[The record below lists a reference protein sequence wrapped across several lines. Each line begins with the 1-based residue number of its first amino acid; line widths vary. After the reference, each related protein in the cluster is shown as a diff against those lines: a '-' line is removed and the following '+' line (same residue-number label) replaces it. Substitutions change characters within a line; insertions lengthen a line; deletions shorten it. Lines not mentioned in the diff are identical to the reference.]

1 MIRELRI
8 ANLKAFRGEHN
19 IRLAPLTLIYGSNSA
34 GKSSLIQ
41 SLLLLKQTIE
51 SSDPE
56 QPELVVRGALADLGS
71 IPGII
76 YNHDLD
82 RTLTLGLTIDPPLRR
97 PGSLLG
103 IKPRRYTFSF
113 RWDESS
119 HSVRQTGAR
128 LGLDETDLVTY
139 TRRRGPDVAK
149 TSEALGR
156 REFPFRIG
164 QAAARTAFV
173 DWIVSLMTTRAGVFH
188 LRPVPPQETLTEVR
202 LSLLENGSFA
212 AAPWSIMPLYP
223 RLSFTKSGGPG
234 PAITREVMQAFE
246 GNWRQSHNQFRG
258 DLASALDSLVYLGP
272 LRVPPARFHL
282 ISGVRRASV
291 GREGEFLAE
300 ILRRRKDVLTN
311 VNIWLERLKIP
322 YTLSATSTHEGGMGT
337 AMGDVVVLVLTDRRN
352 NLEVSPGDVGF
363 GISQLLP
370 IVAQTQIGSGNIIC
384 IEQPEIH
391 VHPRLQSEVAELL
404 VSATEGKR
412 GNQLIVETHSEHIML
427 RLQRL
432 MRSGSLD
439 PEQVAVLYVDTDA
452 DGSASVVNLRL
463 AEDGSFIDEWPQGFF
478 EERFE
483 EMFRT
488 S

>member
-8 ANLKAFRGEHN
+8 GNLKAFRGEHQ
-19 IRLAPLTLIYGSNSA
+19 IPLAPLTLIYGSNSA

-76 YNHDLD
+76 HNHDLNK
-82 RTLTLGLTIDPPLRR
+82 TLTLGLTIDQTIRR

-103 IKPRRYTFSF
+103 VKPRRYTFSF
-113 RWDESS
+113 RWDKST
-119 HSVRQTGAR
+119 HSVRQTGAK
-128 LGLDETDLVTY
+128 LGLDETDIISY
-139 TRRRGPDVAK
+139 TRRRGPDIAK

-164 QAAARTAFV
+164 QTEARTTFV
-173 DWIVSLMTTRAGVFH
+173 HWLTSLMVNRPGVFS
-188 LRPVPPQETLTEVR
+188 LRPAPSTER
-202 LSLLENGSFA
+202 LKVIRANLLQKGSFA

-223 RLSFTKSGGPG
+223 RLTFPKKNESTLPI
-234 PAITREVMQAFE
+234 ARDVMQSFE
-246 GNWRQSHNQFRG
+246 YHWRQAHNQFRA
-258 DLASALDSLVYLGP
+258 DLATALDSLVYLGP
-272 LRVPPARFHL
+272 LRMPPARFHL
-282 ISGVRRASV
+282 ISGVRRTSV

-300 ILRRRKDVLTN
+300 ILSRRKEVRDRVN
-311 VNIWLERLKIP
+311 VWLERLEIP
-322 YTLSATSTHEGGMGT
+322 YTLSATSMHEGGMGT
-337 AMGDVVVLVLTDRRN
+337 AMGDVVVLVLTDTRN

-370 IVAQTQIGSGNIIC
+370 IVAQTQIGTGTVIC

-391 VHPRLQSEVAELL
+391 VHPRLQSEIADLL
-404 VSATEGKR
+404 VSATEGSHR
-412 GNQLIVETHSEHIML
+412 NQLIVETHSEHIML
-427 RLQRL
+427 RVQRL
-432 MRSGSLD
+432 IRSGNLD
-439 PEQVAVLYVDTDA
+439 PNQVAVLYVDTDA
-452 DGSASVVNLRL
+452 DGSASVVHLRL
-463 AEDGSFIDEWPQGFF
+463 ANDGSFIDEWPQGFF
-478 EERFE
+478 EERFQ
-483 EMFRT
+483 EMFRN